1 MQQMSRWGGVG
12 VLLLAAALSACAPAA
27 TGPGRLPVTVTGQA
41 FDVAVKVPVEQV
53 TPSTPDSVYVTF
65 PDCPAAVSVTFVRE
79 RGVAAGAEACR
90 ATGSETGRNILKAI
104 GVGVGVGL
112 VAFVTFIWAL
122 ISALGTG

>member
-1 MQQMSRWGGVG
+1 MKHVLRSAGVG
-12 VLLLAAALSACAPAA
+12 ALLLAAALSACAPAA
-27 TGPGRLPVTVTGQA
+27 TGPGGLPVVVRGQA
-41 FDVAVKVPVEQV
+41 YDVAVKVPVEQV

-65 PDCPAAVSVTFVRE
+65 PECAAAVLVAFVRE
-79 RGVAAGAEACR
+79 RGPEEGAKACR
-90 ATGSETGRNILKAI
+90 AAGSETGWNILKAI